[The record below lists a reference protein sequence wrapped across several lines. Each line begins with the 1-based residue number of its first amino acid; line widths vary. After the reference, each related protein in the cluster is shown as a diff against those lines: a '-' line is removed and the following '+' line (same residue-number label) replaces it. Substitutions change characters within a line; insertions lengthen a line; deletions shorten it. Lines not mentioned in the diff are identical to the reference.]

1 MRLDLT
7 PAPRLPGR
15 TAGAGQELAGRAP
28 PTTGLLRGRRADRT
42 DGAGAQPFW
51 AAPPADRAAAGVSA
65 DRGFRYRPLW

>member
-7 PAPRLPGR
+7 PASRLPGR
-15 TAGAGQELAGRAP
+15 LQAPAKNWRGGR
-28 PTTGLLRGRRADRT
+28 PTTGLSHGRRPDRT